1 MQSVNFGSN
10 IIKKFLDKKSF
21 NGNDKILYD
30 VSNDIEVFCIN
41 RIIYFK
47 YQHTILVYYT
57 L

>member
-10 IIKKFLDKKSF
+10 IIKNFLDKKSF
-21 NGNDKILYD
+21 NGNDKILYE